1 MIALLVP
8 LIIAGAQVH
17 SGDGPPRTASVLVV
31 DGRIQAVGEITPPP
45 GARVIR
51 GTNLVVTPGFI
62 DAHTQLGLVE
72 IDMIGPTRDHDAEG
86 PEGVRA
92 AFRAVDAF
100 NPHSSVI
107 PIQRAH
113 GVTTALALPTG
124 GLIAGQG
131 FAFDL
136 GVEVPFQPVAAVV
149 IHLGGLEEGSR
160 GVALAQL
167 RTVLADARLYR
178 KNKAAFDRNQF
189 RQLAAHPL
197 DLEALFPVLDG
208 RIPVVVHAHRQAD
221 VRAVVELAA
230 AEGFKLILAG
240 ATEAW
245 REAPRLAAARIPVII
260 DPFSNLPSNFDM
272 LQVKDDLAARLA
284 AAGVPVILSTFSA
297 HRVRTLRFAAGNA
310 VRAGLPPDVAL
321 AAITRHPAEAFG
333 LVDRGRV
340 APGQVANLVVWS
352 GDPFEPSS
360 RVLHLVVGGE
370 EVAPGHRQQA
380 LFERY
385 RTLPLAS
392 P

>member
-17 SGDGPPRTASVLVV
+17 TGDGPPKTASVLVEN
-31 DGRIQAVGEITPPP
+31 GRIQAVGEISPPL
-45 GARVIR
+45 GTQVIA
-51 GTNLVVTPGFI
+51 GTSLVVTAGFI
-62 DAHTQLGLVE
+62 DASTQLGLVE
-72 IDMIGPTRDHDAEG
+72 IEMIATTRDHDAEG
-86 PEGVRA
+86 PDSVRA

-136 GVEVPFQPVAAVV
+136 GAEVPFLPAAAFVV
-149 IHLGGLEEGSR
+149 QLGGREVGSR
-160 GVALAQL
+160 GQELAHL
-167 RTVLADARLYR
+167 RAVLADARLYR
-178 KNKAAFDRNQF
+178 KNKAAFDRNQY

-197 DLEALFPVLDG
+197 DLEALFPLLDG
-208 RIPVVVHAHRQAD
+208 RIPLVVHAHRQAD
-221 VRAVVELAA
+221 VRSTVELAA
-230 AEGFKLILAG
+230 AEKLKVILAG

-245 REAPRLAAARIPVII
+245 LEAPRLAAARIPVII
-260 DPFSNLPSNFDM
+260 DPFANLPGNFDM

-310 VRAGLPPDVAL
+310 VRAGLPHDVAL
-321 AAITRHPAEAFG
+321 AALTTHPAAAFG
-333 LVDRGRV
+333 LADRGRV

-352 GDPFEPSS
+352 GDPFEPASQ
-360 RVLHLVVGGE
+360 VLHVLVGGV
-370 EVAPGHRQQA
+370 EVPLAHRQRA
-380 LFERY
+380 LFDRY
-385 RTLPLAS
+385 RKLPATG